1 MSIHA
6 ALHHVTHYRY
16 DRPVQLG
23 PQVVRLRP
31 APHCRSRIISYSL
44 KIEPAQHFINW
55 QQDPFA
61 NWQARLV
68 FPDKTTEFKVTV
80 DVVAEMA
87 VYNPFDFFLEPA
99 AEQFPFDY
107 DPLLKEELAPYLARA
122 PQGDLFNHYVAGIDR
137 SPQRTIDFLVGLNQ
151 RLQHDIGYL
160 IRLEPGVQTPEQTLH
175 KASGSCRDSGWLLVQ
190 LLRHCGLA
198 ARFVSGYL
206 IQLKADQKSLDG
218 PSGTEV
224 DFTDL
229 HAWAEV
235 YLPGAGWVGLDPTS
249 GLLAGEGH
257 IPLACT
263 PQPSGAAPIEGL
275 VDDARVEFRHDMA
288 VTRIHESPR
297 VTLPYSDA
305 QWADILQLGDAVDL
319 QLQADDVRLTMGG
332 EPTFVGIDDRDGPE
346 WNTAALGPTKRV
358 FALDLL
364 HRLKARYGPNGLLHL
379 GQGKWYP
386 GEQLP
391 RWALSLFW
399 RPDGQPLW
407 RNPALQADERQPQQA
422 RPEDAERFIRALAER
437 LGVGT
442 ATIAPA
448 YEDAWHYI
456 AAERRLPINV
466 DPFDSRLADEAER
479 ARLRRV
485 FTQGLDKVV
494 GWLLPL
500 RSTSELAHAPDRPA
514 QPAGA
519 ERPRWLTSRWWFRDN
534 RLVLVPGDSPMG
546 FRLPLNSLPW
556 VADEDLPKAF
566 PKDPYA
572 DDADNDALA
581 AADDEPS
588 GAHDPEDR
596 EPRRHESARWV
607 PRTALCVEVRD
618 PVRSHTADAE
628 LPEIEGD
635 DEAADAKR
643 AARSA
648 HQAAVEKYAL
658 KPGQSSIVYIFM
670 PPLDEVDDYLALVT
684 AIEATA
690 EQLQL
695 PVVLEGYP
703 PPRDKRLKMLQ
714 ITPDPGVIEAN
725 IQPVHHWRELVDN
738 TEFLYQ
744 SAFESRLSAEKFMVD
759 GRHTGTGGG
768 NHFVLG
774 GATPADSP
782 FLRRPDLLASLL
794 LYWHNHP
801 SLSYLFS
808 GLFIGPTSQAP
819 RVDEARNDQLYE
831 LEIALQ
837 EIHRASEEQ
846 GDAMPPWLVDRTLRN
861 ILIDVTGNTHR
872 SEFCIDKLYSP
883 EGPTGRLGLL
893 ELRAF
898 EMPPHARMSIA
909 QKLLMR
915 ALVARFWRQPYRA
928 PATRWGTQLHDRFML
943 PAWVQAD
950 FADVM
955 RDMREAGFAFDDAW
969 FAPHFEFRFPFVG
982 DVQLLGMQLELRNA
996 LEPWHV
1002 MGEESAGGAT
1012 ARYVDSSLERL
1023 QLRVT
1028 GFNDSRYALTCN
1040 GQALP
1045 LQPLGTEGEYACG
1058 VRFKA
1063 WNPWSALHPTIQPH
1077 GPLVFDVFDTWNGR
1091 SVGGCRYH
1099 VAHPGGRSYD
1109 SFPINAYEAESR
1121 RLARFAPMGHT
1132 AGRAA
1137 APPAA
1142 LALPG
1147 SREFPCTLDL
1157 RRTTAVRMRQ

>member
-80 DVVAEMA
+80 DLVAEMA

-768 NHFVLG
+768 NHFMLG

-1147 SREFPCTLDL
+1147 SREFPSTLDL